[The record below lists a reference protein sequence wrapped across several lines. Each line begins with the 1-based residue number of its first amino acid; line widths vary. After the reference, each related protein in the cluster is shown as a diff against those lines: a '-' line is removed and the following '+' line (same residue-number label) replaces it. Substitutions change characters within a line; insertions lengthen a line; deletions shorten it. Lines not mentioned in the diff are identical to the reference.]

1 MASTRA
7 AEFNA
12 RTRYMMFTVFKVT
25 PCALPDARDDV
36 AQSAQEYFDG
46 AARFGVTVRG
56 IYNVAGLR
64 ADADFMVWTHAE
76 SVEPLQRSYSGF
88 RRECRLGQACTPVW
102 SAVALHRPA
111 EFNRSHIAA
120 YVADEEPGQF
130 VCVYPF
136 NRSLE
141 WYLLPAAER
150 RRQLADH
157 GRAARA
163 YPDVRANTVSS
174 FGLGD
179 YEWILAFE
187 SPDASR
193 IVDMMRDLRAV
204 EARRHVRMETPF
216 FSGPRTDLHLLVSGL
231 P

>member
-1 MASTRA
+1 MTSSRFTELNQRVR
-7 AEFNA
+7 F
-12 RTRYMMFTVFKVT
+12 MMFTVFQVV
-25 PCALPDARDDV
+25 PGALPDVRDEV
-36 AQSAQEYFDG
+36 VEEAHTYFDAIADSG
-46 AARFGVTVRG
+46 IAVRG
-56 IYNVAGLR
+56 IYDVAGLR
-64 ADADFMVWTHAE
+64 GDADFMIWTHADT
-76 SVEPLQRSYSGF
+76 VEGLQAAYSGF
-88 RRECRLGQACTPVW
+88 RRCRLGQACTTVW
-102 SAVALHRPA
+102 SAAALHRPA

-141 WYLLPAAER
+141 WYLLPDAER
-150 RRQLADH
+150 RRQLAEH

-174 FGLGD
+174 FGLSD

-187 SPDASR
+187 APEPSR
-193 IVDMMRDLRAV
+193 IVDMMRELRATD
-204 EARRHVRMETPF
+204 ARRHVRLETPF
-216 FSGPRTDLHLLVSGL
+216 FSGPRTDLHALVARL

>member
-1 MASTRA
+1 
-7 AEFNA
+7 
-12 RTRYMMFTVFKVT
+12 MMFTVFQVV
-25 PCALPDARDDV
+25 PGVLPGVRAEVVEDARAYFEGV
-36 AQSAQEYFDG
+36 AES
-46 AARFGVTVRG
+46 GVVLRG
-56 IYNVAGLR
+56 ICDVAGLR
-64 ADADFMVWTHAE
+64 ADADFMIWTHADT
-76 SVEPLQRSYSGF
+76 VEGLQAAYSGF
-88 RRECRLGQACTPVW
+88 RRCRLGRACTTVW
-102 SAVALHRPA
+102 SAAALHRPA

-141 WYLLPAAER
+141 WYLLPDVER
-150 RRQLADH
+150 RRQLAEH

-174 FGLGD
+174 FGLSD

-187 SPDASR
+187 APDPSR
-193 IVDMMRDLRAV
+193 IVDMMRDLRATD
-204 EARRHVRMETPF
+204 ARRHVRLETPF
-216 FSGPRTDLHLLVSGL
+216 FSGPRTGLDTLVARL

>member
-1 MASTRA
+1 MIGSRFV
-7 AEFNA
+7 ELNQRVRF
-12 RTRYMMFTVFKVT
+12 MMFTVFQVV
-25 PCALPDARDDV
+25 PGVLPGVRAEVVEDARAYFEGV
-36 AQSAQEYFDG
+36 AES
-46 AARFGVTVRG
+46 GVVLRG
-56 IYNVAGLR
+56 IYDVAGLR
-64 ADADFMVWTHAE
+64 ADADFMIWTHADT
-76 SVEPLQRSYSGF
+76 VEGLQAAYSGF
-88 RRECRLGQACTPVW
+88 RRCRLGRACTTVW
-102 SAVALHRPA
+102 SAAALHRPA

-141 WYLLPAAER
+141 WYLLPDVER
-150 RRQLADH
+150 RRQLAEH

-174 FGLGD
+174 FGLSD

-187 SPDASR
+187 APDPSR
-193 IVDMMRDLRAV
+193 IVDMMRDLRATD
-204 EARRHVRMETPF
+204 ARRHVRLETPF
-216 FSGPRTDLHLLVSGL
+216 FSGPRTGLDTLVARL